1 MRSIIDLLNPFV
13 IVKITIKLSMLH
25 QNNILGFALSDHM
38 IRNGNKLM
46 MKARATFMGLYAT
59 R

>member
-1 MRSIIDLLNPFV
+1 
-13 IVKITIKLSMLH
+13 MLH
-25 QNNILGFALSDHM
+25 QNNILDFALSDYM

>member
-1 MRSIIDLLNPFV
+1 
-13 IVKITIKLSMLH
+13 MLD
-25 QNNILGFALSDHM
+25 QNNIIGFALSDNM

>member
-1 MRSIIDLLNPFV
+1 
-13 IVKITIKLSMLH
+13 MLY
-25 QNNILGFALSDHM
+25 QNNILGFALSDHI

>member
-1 MRSIIDLLNPFV
+1 
-13 IVKITIKLSMLH
+13 MLH
-25 QNNILGFALSDHM
+25 KNTILGFALSDHM

>member
-1 MRSIIDLLNPFV
+1 
-13 IVKITIKLSMLH
+13 MLH
-25 QNNILGFALSDHM
+25 QNNILGFALSDRM

>member
-1 MRSIIDLLNPFV
+1 
-13 IVKITIKLSMLH
+13 MLY
-25 QNNILGFALSDHM
+25 QNNILGIALSDHM

>member
-1 MRSIIDLLNPFV
+1 
-13 IVKITIKLSMLH
+13 MLD
-25 QNNILGFALSDHM
+25 QNIILGFALSDHM

>member
-1 MRSIIDLLNPFV
+1 
-13 IVKITIKLSMLH
+13 MLH

-46 MKARATFMGLYAT
+46 KARATFMGLYAT

>member
-1 MRSIIDLLNPFV
+1 
-13 IVKITIKLSMLH
+13 MLH
-25 QNNILGFALSDHM
+25 MNSILGFPLSDHM